1 MDLKSTFVKRFGDL
15 VALLRVD
22 PANDA
27 AQDLA
32 LTAAAAAVAEYP
44 LEVEAGVEWSIIPDD
59 LTLKGRLLARSVDHV
74 RIAAGAEPVELLA
87 LARAL
92 AHDVTPIP
100 STPDIEVKLIPPAA
114 QPPSAG
120 TGGEGPGQSAERSRA
135 LQARSGERRRWEE
148 RRHSA
153 RVRWTGNERRLG
165 GDRRLTGERRLYAI
179 AEQRVAIAQLEDS
192 LTRSVRNVAWE
203 TLLHTVYD
211 LVRLAPK
218 VPAVERRTFAIQ
230 VRRGISRNAVEAV
243 VDLAERD
250 AEVRGR
256 ATEVLRWL
264 GLDAGEVILDRLRQG
279 EAIGVRAF
287 FYDVLGGMP
296 EVYPMVTPLLQGHHA
311 HEIRHGAALLGR
323 LGRPEAVETLAPL
336 LSHRDERVRA
346 AAVRALGEIHRGPSA
361 EALRDAL
368 HHPDPK
374 TRAAAADAIGV
385 WRGGALALL
394 LVGSLETERDSDAW
408 HAIVSALGR
417 MGTPETCG
425 ALSTVALTRRSLLRR
440 QGYTTGQRLAAVNA
454 LGLSDSAAART
465 TLERLA
471 REAEGVVRYAADRV
485 LQADR
490 QRAG

>member
-1 MDLKSTFVKRFGDL
+1 VDLKSTFVKRFGDL
-15 VALLRVD
+15 VALLRAD
-22 PANDA
+22 PGNDA

-32 LTAAAAAVAEYP
+32 LTAATAAVAEHP
-44 LEVEAGVEWSIIPDD
+44 VEVEAGVEWSVIPDE

-74 RIAAGAEPVELLA
+74 RISAGAEAHELLA

-92 AHDVTPIP
+92 AHDLTPLP
-100 STPDIEVKLIPPAA
+100 STPNVQVELVPLAA
-114 QPPSAG
+114 SVASVEAPRFDPG
-120 TGGEGPGQSAERSRA
+120 TDRSRA
-135 LQARSGERRRWEE
+135 EQARAGERRRWEE
-148 RRHSA
+148 RRHSS
-153 RVRWTGNERRLG
+153 RPRWTGNERRLG

-179 AEQRVAIAQLEDS
+179 AEQRATITQLQES
-192 LTRSVRNVAWE
+192 LVRSARNVAWE
-203 TLLHTVYD
+203 TLLHAAYD

-218 VPAVERRTFAIQ
+218 VPAVERRMFGIE
-230 VRRGISRNAVEAV
+230 VRRGISRNALEAV

-264 GLDAGEVILDRLRQG
+264 GPDAGEVLLDRLRQG

-323 LGRPEAVETLAPL
+323 LGRPEAVEALAAL
-336 LSHRDERVRA
+336 LSHRDERIRA
-346 AAVRALGEIHRGPSA
+346 AAVRALGEIHRGASA

-374 TRAAAADAIGV
+374 TRAAAADAIGM

-394 LVGSLETERDSDAW
+394 LVGALETERDSEAW

-417 MGTPETCG
+417 MGTPEACG
-425 ALSTVALTRRSLLRR
+425 ALSMVAFTRRSLLRR

-454 LGLSDSAAART
+454 LGLSDTPAARVS
-465 TLERLA
+465 LERLA
-471 REAEGVVRYAADRV
+471 HEAEGVVRYAADRV

>member
-15 VALLRVD
+15 VALLRAD
-22 PANDA
+22 PGNDA

-32 LTAAAAAVAEYP
+32 LSAAAAAVAEHP
-44 LEVEAGVEWSIIPDD
+44 LEVEAGVEWSVIPDD
-59 LTLKGRLLARSVDHV
+59 LTLKGRLLARSVDYV
-74 RIAAGAEPVELLA
+74 RIAAGADLDELLA

-92 AHDVTPIP
+92 AHDVTPLP
-100 STPDIEVKLIPPAA
+100 STPNVQVELIPLAS
-114 QPPSAG
+114 QPPSSPAE
-120 TGGEGPGQSAERSRA
+120 GGDPEPSTERSRA
-135 LQARSGERRRWEE
+135 LLARSGERRRWEE
-148 RRHSA
+148 RRHLA
-153 RVRWTGNERRLG
+153 RARWTGNERRLG

-179 AEQRVAIAQLEDS
+179 AEQRAAIAQMQES
-192 LTRSVRNVAWE
+192 LTRSARNVAWE
-203 TLLHTVYD
+203 TLLHTAYD

-218 VPAVERRTFAIQ
+218 VPAVERRTFGIQ

-243 VDLAERD
+243 VDLAERE
-250 AEVRGR
+250 AEVRGP

-264 GLDAGEVILDRLRQG
+264 GLEAGEVMLDRLRQG

-323 LGRPEAVETLAPL
+323 LGRPEAVEALTPL
-336 LSHRDERVRA
+336 LSHRDERIRA
-346 AAVRALGEIHRGPSA
+346 AAVRALGELHRGPAA

-368 HHPDPK
+368 HHSDPK
-374 TRAAAADAIGV
+374 TRAVAADAIGV

-394 LVGSLETERDSDAW
+394 LVGSLETERDSEAW

-425 ALSTVALTRRSLLRR
+425 ALSTVALTRRSILRR

-454 LGLSDSAAART
+454 LGLSDTPGART

-485 LQADR
+485 LQADH

>member
-1 MDLKSTFVKRFGDL
+1 VDLKSTFVKRFGDL
-15 VALLRVD
+15 VALLRAD
-22 PANDA
+22 PGNDA

-32 LTAAAAAVAEYP
+32 LTAAAAAVAEHP
-44 LEVEAGVEWSIIPDD
+44 VEVEAGVEWSVIPDD

-74 RIAAGAEPVELLA
+74 RIAAGAEPSELLA

-92 AHDVTPIP
+92 AHDVTPLP
-100 STPDIEVKLIPPAA
+100 STPNVEVELISLAA
-114 QPPSAG
+114 QPPSAPAG
-120 TGGEGPGQSAERSRA
+120 AGGQEGSAEQSRA

-153 RVRWTGNERRLG
+153 RARWAGNERRLG

-179 AEQRVAIAQLEDS
+179 AEQRVAIAQLEES

-218 VPAVERRTFAIQ
+218 VPAVERRTFGIH
-230 VRRGISRNAVEAV
+230 VRRGISQDAVEAV

-296 EVYPMVTPLLQGHHA
+296 EVYPMVTPLLEGRHA

-323 LGRPEAVETLAPL
+323 LGRPEAVEALAPL
-336 LSHRDERVRA
+336 LSHRDERIRA
-346 AAVRALGEIHRGPSA
+346 AAVRALGEIHRGSSA

-374 TRAAAADAIGV
+374 TRAAAADAIAV

-394 LVGSLETERDSDAW
+394 LVGALETERDSDAW

-417 MGTPETCG
+417 MGTPESCG
-425 ALSTVALTRRSLLRR
+425 ALSNVALTRRSILRR

-454 LGLSDSAAART
+454 LGLSDTPPART